1 MSDINVKK
9 APGRLSVVPFFGTAA
24 LAFLALCIML
34 FFSADAFKG
43 HYFHPKLL
51 ALVHTAALGWGTMVI
66 FGAVY
71 QLLPVIFEKE
81 LHSTKLAIAS
91 YLLLL
96 PGVVL
101 LIYNFWMFTPNLS
114 MQLGGVLVL
123 LSIILF
129 ALNVLNTAEDS
140 TKYTIQKSY
149 IIASALWLFI
159 TALVGLLLVLNFS
172 YPIFKQDHLGIL
184 KLHAHAGIVG
194 WFLMLIIGVGTKLI
208 PMFLLGKSSKEN
220 YLKWA
225 FYLINIGLAAFL
237 IDGFFSGVQMRSLI
251 YAAAIVAGIVFFLLY
266 VFDAYKN
273 RMRKKLDFN
282 MKHTMFSMILLLL
295 AIIHLPIIVLKQNQL
310 NCAMVYGTL
319 IFMGWIT
326 SLILG
331 KTFKTLPFIVWND
344 HYKNH
349 SGKPKIPMPKHLF
362 FESWVKWQFFIYLAG
377 LIIFIIGIKTGFAW
391 LIQIAAVVMIAVAV
405 IYNINVFKIILHKPN
420 LKTVEKI

>member
-1 MSDINVKK
+1 MSDINVKI
-9 APGRLSVVPFFGTAA
+9 APGRLSVVPFYGTAA

-51 ALVHTAALGWGTMVI
+51 ALVHTAALGWGTMII

-81 LHSTKLAIAS
+81 LHSSKLAIAS
-91 YLLLL
+91 YFLLL
-96 PGVVL
+96 PGTVL

-114 MQLGGVLVL
+114 MQIGGILVL
-123 LSIILF
+123 ISIILF

-159 TALVGLLLVLNFS
+159 TALLGLLLALNFS
-172 YPIFKQDHLGIL
+172 YPIFKQDHLNIL

-208 PMFLLGKSSKEN
+208 PMFLLGKSAKEK
-220 YLKWA
+220 YLKYA
-225 FYLINIGLAAFL
+225 FYLINFGLAAFL
-237 IDGFFSGVQMRSLI
+237 VDGFFSGIQMRALI
-251 YAAAIVAGIVFFLLY
+251 YAAAIVTGIFLFLLY
-266 VFDAYKN
+266 ILDAYKN

-282 MKHTMFSMILLLL
+282 MKHTMFSMGFLVL
-295 AIIHLPIIVLKQNQL
+295 AIILIPVVMLNPKQL
-310 NCAMVYGTL
+310 DWAMVYGSL

-362 FESWVKWQFFIYLAG
+362 YESWVKWQFFIYLAG
-377 LIIFIIGIKTGFAW
+377 FIIFIVGIKTGFAW
-391 LIQIAAVVMIAVAV
+391 LIQLAAIVMTGVAI
-405 IYNINVFKIILHKPN
+405 IYNLNVFKIILHKPN
-420 LKTVEKI
+420 LKTLEKK